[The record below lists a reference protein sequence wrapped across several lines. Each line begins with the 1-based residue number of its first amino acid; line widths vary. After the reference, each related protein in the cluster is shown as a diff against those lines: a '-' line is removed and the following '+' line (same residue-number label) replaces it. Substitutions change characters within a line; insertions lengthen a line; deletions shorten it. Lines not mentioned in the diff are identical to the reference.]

1 MQVWL
6 NNQGYY
12 ANILI
17 NDLKSSVNIDPIV
30 PIFFKYTYTEQLRL
44 LDNTRTYNLFYT
56 FH

>member
-30 PIFFKYTYTEQLRL
+30 PIFFKHTYTEQLRL

>member
-12 ANILI
+12 ENILI
-17 NDLKSSVNIDPIV
+17 NDLKSCVNIDPIV